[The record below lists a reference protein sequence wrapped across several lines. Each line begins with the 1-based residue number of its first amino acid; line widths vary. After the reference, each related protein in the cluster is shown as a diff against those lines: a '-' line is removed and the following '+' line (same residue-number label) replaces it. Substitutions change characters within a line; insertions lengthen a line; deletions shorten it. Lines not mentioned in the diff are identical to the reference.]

1 MMNIERGCL
10 NSELHGLVSIAGRC
24 RKKGDLKA
32 AETLLKHALRKA
44 EDRFG
49 YMSIPV
55 AVVLLELVEL
65 HEDSND
71 ADAARVA
78 HKRMR
83 QIIVSVIDN
92 TDN

>member
-1 MMNIERGCL
+1 MMNLDKGCL

-44 EDRFG
+44 EDNFG
-49 YMSIPV
+49 IMSIPV

-71 ADAARVA
+71 PAAATLA

-83 QIIVSVIDN
+83 QIIVSMIDN
-92 TDN
+92 SEN

>member
-1 MMNIERGCL
+1 MNVGCL
-10 NSELHGLVSIAGRC
+10 NSELHGLVSIADRC
-24 RKKGDLKA
+24 RRKGDFKA
-32 AETLLKHALRKA
+32 AETLLRHALRKA

-71 ADAARVA
+71 PEAATLA

-83 QIIVSVIDN
+83 QIIVSMIDN